1 MICST
6 VPKGNAGMTSAF
18 SPVAACKTA
27 QRAAEIFARRLRE
40 RNIGVLPKGFRV
52 VFDIICGLNADEFT
66 IAGNGDGVLI
76 TSGGLL
82 GLIHAAGFF
91 LRGTAF
97 FENTA
102 EPCRWRGTQKPKCP
116 VRGVYFA
123 SHFHNFY
130 HAAPI
135 DEIGRYIEDL
145 ALWGFN
151 YIKAIFPMIDI
162 ISEDDPEREAQISR
176 LNQIFGIVHSLGMKA
191 ATTLVVNS
199 GYIQFPREYRFTPH
213 RDPTGRRGNSGN
225 MMCPSI
231 PGANKL
237 IMRYNRDLLEGLR
250 ANMPDMVITWPYDEG
265 GCACK
270 RCYPWGG
277 NGFIRISKQLFRLAR
292 VVNPDVVRCVSTWCF
307 DTPYEGEWVALAA
320 SLEEEKWCDCILAD
334 AHEDFP
340 RYPLD
345 NPSPGGLPVIN
356 FPEIS
361 MWGLSPWGGWGAT
374 ALPERYTRLWGQASR
389 ILAGGFAYSEGIY
402 EDINKAVV
410 SQLYWHGEAD
420 WRETLLQYARYEL
433 GLGDTAGFIELI
445 NLFETTQST
454 VAEQGYCDTAFSDRA
469 FDIARELDAALP
481 SWAQKAWRWRIVYL
495 RALLDAR
502 RYRLAA
508 EKYKK
513 DWKRADWK
521 KLLKDDVMVQEAFRE
536 MIGLFHCMEKDAGDP
551 YHGRV
556 RPLCI

>member
-1 MICST
+1 
-6 VPKGNAGMTSAF
+6 MTSFF
-18 SPVAACKTA
+18 SSTAVCSAA
-27 QRAAEIFARRLRE
+27 QRAAEIFARRLRA
-40 RNIGVLPKGFRV
+40 RNIGVSPEGFRV
-52 VFDIICGLNADEFT
+52 VFDITCGLNADEFT
-66 IAGNGDGVLI
+66 IANNGDGVI
-76 TSGGLL
+76 IISGGLL
-82 GLIHAAGFF
+82 GLLHGAGFF
-91 LRGTAF
+91 LRGTEF
-97 FENTA
+97 FESAA

-130 HAAPI
+130 HAAPV

-162 ISEDDPEREAQISR
+162 KSENDPECGAQIAR
-176 LNQIFGIVHSLGMKA
+176 LSQIFEIVHSLGMKA

-199 GYIQFPREYRFTPH
+199 GYVEFPQEYRFTPH
-213 RDPTGRRGNSGN
+213 MDPTGRRGNSGN

-231 PGANKL
+231 PGANEL

-292 VVNPDVVRCVSTWCF
+292 AVNPDVVRCVSTWCF
-307 DTPYEGEWVALAA
+307 DTPYEGEWEALAA

-420 WRETLLQYARYEL
+420 WRETLRQYARYEL

-445 NLFETTQST
+445 NLFEATQSA
-454 VAEQGYCDTAFSDRA
+454 VAEQSYCDTAFSDRA

-513 DWKRADWK
+513 NWKRADWK
-521 KLLKDDVMVQEAFRE
+521 KLLKDDVVVQEAFRE
-536 MIGLFHCMEKDAGDP
+536 MIGLFHCMEKDARDP

-556 RPLCI
+556 RPLCE